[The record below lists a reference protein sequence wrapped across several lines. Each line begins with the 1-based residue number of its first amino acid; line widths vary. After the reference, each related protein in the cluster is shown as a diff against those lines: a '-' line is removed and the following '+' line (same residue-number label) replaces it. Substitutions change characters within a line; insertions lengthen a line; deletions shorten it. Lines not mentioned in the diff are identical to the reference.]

1 MYGPV
6 HRPVRG
12 NPYAGSRQAR
22 SRPLLVAG
30 AVLIALLLVGGGVFL
45 VTRGDGDGGDGA
57 EAARTPSPHASGTA
71 EGDAKPA
78 RPEPSASAPDHWAK
92 DVNGE
97 RKPGEAKVWRAL
109 NTGAVPGNGASL
121 HDVWTVGGTLVQAGY
136 KDITAY
142 RVADGSVAWS
152 VEAPAKICDTPVNPT
167 PDGKVVIAYKAGTS
181 ENAKCN
187 QLQMIDLRT
196 GDKGWHKELT
206 EHSIMD
212 STLIVHLAISKDTV
226 LVGQNM
232 MAYAYRVSDGKH
244 LFTSKKE
251 FKGSCYPEDVAGGAR
266 LLEID
271 SCGVSA
277 PKPFSQLKEL
287 DPETGRVKW
296 RYVGKK
302 GVSISKVYSVDPV
315 VVTLKDR
322 EDMDHWTVVALDDR
336 GKLRSRLKFGS
347 HVFEEC
353 EGSGD
358 SGRGAQNCSGAAV
371 GADRFY
377 LSTEPK
383 DGSLGANRIVA
394 FDLGSGKVKWASG
407 SGSYQLQPL
416 RAEGS
421 GKKAKVV
428 TYARAATGKAGRTV
442 RFGPRGGEPEVL
454 LKHPAA
460 AAKVESGMFAA
471 TTLYRDG
478 RFFVAPSRLDGNSYD
493 DEPERSRLLSVGR

>member
-12 NPYAGSRQAR
+12 NPYADPQR
-22 SRPLLVAG
+22 SRGRPAVVAG
-30 AVLIALLLVGGGVFL
+30 AVLAALLLIGGGVFL
-45 VTRGDGDGGDGA
+45 VTRGEDGGGDQA
-57 EAARTPSPHASGTA
+57 EATRTPSPRASA

-92 DVNGE
+92 DVNAD

-121 HDVWTVGGTLVQAGY
+121 HDVWTVGDTVVQAGY

-142 RVADGSVAWS
+142 RASDGSTAWS
-152 VEAPAKICDTPVNPT
+152 VEMPNKICDTPVNPT
-167 PDGKVVIAYKAGTS
+167 PDGKIVVAYQNGKNDRARCG
-181 ENAKCN
+181 

-206 EHSIMD
+206 EHSTLD
-212 STLIVHLAISKDTV
+212 STIIVHLAISKDTV

-232 MAYAYRVSDGKH
+232 VAYAYRVSDGKR

-251 FKGSCYPEDVAGGAR
+251 FKGSCYPNDVAGGTR

-271 SCGVSA
+271 NCGISA
-277 PKPFSQLKEL
+277 PKPYDQLKEI
-287 DPETGRVKW
+287 DPRTGHVKW

-302 GVSISKVYSVDPV
+302 GWYIEKVYSVDPIV
-315 VVTLKDR
+315 ITVKNR
-322 EDMDHWTVVALDDR
+322 EDMDRWSVVAVDGR
-336 GKLRSRLKFGS
+336 GKERSTLKFGS
-347 HVFEEC
+347 YPFERC
-353 EGSGD
+353 DGSGD
-358 SGRGAQNCSGAAV
+358 SGEGAQNCAGAAV
-371 GADRFY
+371 GTDRFY
-377 LSTEPK
+377 LATKPK
-383 DGSLGANRIVA
+383 GGLLGANKVVA
-394 FDLGSGKVKWASG
+394 FDLDSGKVKWASG
-407 SGSYQLQPL
+407 SGSYQLMPL
-416 RAEGS
+416 RAEGA

-454 LKHPAA
+454 LKHPAS
-460 AAKVESGMFAA
+460 AAKVESGMYAS

-478 RFFVAPSRLDGNSYD
+478 RFFVAPSRLDGDSYD
-493 DEPERSRLLSVGR
+493 DDAERSRLLSIGR